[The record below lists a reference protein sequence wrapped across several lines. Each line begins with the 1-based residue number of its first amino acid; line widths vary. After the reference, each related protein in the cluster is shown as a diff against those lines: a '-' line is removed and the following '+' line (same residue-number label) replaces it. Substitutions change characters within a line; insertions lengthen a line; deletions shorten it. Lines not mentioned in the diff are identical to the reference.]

1 MEHATVLRSGVKPG
15 LDLQRSGCRRRFIHS
30 LGEAELCST
39 RVYLIAFFFFP
50 LHRVT
55 HNGLIHAR
63 HCLTGHLK
71 RCPPL
76 QNSPSPTPEAKNV
89 PKVFHTR
96 EFDRLT
102 LRASSVSFVYRSF
115 TERTG
120 PRKRTSPPC
129 FFLSGQKKV
138 VSHSSSCYHSVAL
151 TPLREEKRKN
161 VKETEMAVATPAFFP
176 RARRAAVF

>member
-1 MEHATVLRSGVKPG
+1 MQHKGVF
-15 LDLQRSGCRRRFIHS
+15 DCI
-30 LGEAELCST
+30 
-39 RVYLIAFFFFP
+39 FFFP

-76 QNSPSPTPEAKNV
+76 QNSPSPPPEAKNV

-129 FFLSGQKKV
+129 FSLSGAKKGSFLFLLPFRC
-138 VSHSSSCYHSVAL
+138 SHTIMRREAQECERDGDGCRNARLFSPCKTGCSFL
-151 TPLREEKRKN
+151 TQIGGSQQCRP
-161 VKETEMAVATPAFFP
+161 V
-176 RARRAAVF
+176 

>member
-1 MEHATVLRSGVKPG
+1 MQHKGVF
-15 LDLQRSGCRRRFIHS
+15 DCI
-30 LGEAELCST
+30 
-39 RVYLIAFFFFP
+39 FFSP

-55 HNGLIHAR
+55 HNGLLHAR

-76 QNSPSPTPEAKNV
+76 QNSPSPPPEAKNV
-89 PKVFHTR
+89 PKVSHTR
-96 EFDRLT
+96 ELDRLT
-102 LRASSVSFVYRSF
+102 LRASSVSFVYRKF
-115 TERTG
+115 YRKNGAAQTG
-120 PRKRTSPPC
+120 QSSPV
-129 FFLSGQKKV
+129 FFSRGQKKV

-176 RARRAAVF
+176 RVRRAAVF